1 MIKKQPHRSPGAG
14 GERGRACSE
23 GRAGGR
29 DLGGRREAGRG
40 RRPERRRR
48 ACSLPASAHSLQC
61 GSRKTAAAAAADGE
75 RPSRAAQGGKNTRAG
90 LIRAGPR
97 AWDLR
102 PLTGRCLR
110 RPLGGRSGRRRQ
122 RRRPEKE
129 ATATGGERGGGAGP
143 PAAWEPQ

>member
-1 MIKKQPHRSPGAG
+1 MIKKQPHRSPVAG
-14 GERGRACSE
+14 GERGWACSE

-29 DLGGRREAGRG
+29 NFSGGREAGRG
-40 RRPERRRR
+40 RRPERRRG
-48 ACSLPASAHSLQC
+48 ACSVPASAHSIQC

-75 RPSRAAQGGKNTRAG
+75 RPSRAAEGGKNTRAD
-90 LIRAGPR
+90 LIRAGLR

-102 PLTGRCLR
+102 PLAGRRLR
-110 RPLGGRSGRRRQ
+110 RPQGGRPQRRRQ

-129 ATATGGERGGGAGP
+129 ETATGGERRGGAGP